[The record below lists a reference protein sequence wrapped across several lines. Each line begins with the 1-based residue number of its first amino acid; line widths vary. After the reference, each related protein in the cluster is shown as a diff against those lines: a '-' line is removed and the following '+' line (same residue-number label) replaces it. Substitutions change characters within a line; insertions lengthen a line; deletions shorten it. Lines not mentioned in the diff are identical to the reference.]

1 MILNLKMQNNKIIYL
16 ITTKGCE
23 ACHIM
28 ANIMLTVLDELEGVT
43 LIIRDV
49 LDIPMFIRV
58 DVPLYDFPTLVF
70 IKDGVIKYHTS
81 GTISKD
87 KIKTILSNIGF

>member
-1 MILNLKMQNNKIIYL
+1 MQNKKVMYL

-28 ANIMLTVLDELEGVT
+28 SDIMLAVLDELKGTT

-49 LDIPMFIRV
+49 LDIPMFIRT
-58 DVPLYDFPTLVF
+58 DIPLNDFPTLVF
-70 IKDGVIKYHTS
+70 IKDGVIKYHAS
-81 GTISKD
+81 GTMSKD
-87 KIKTILSNIGF
+87 KVKTILSDIGF

>member
-1 MILNLKMQNNKIIYL
+1 MQNNKIIYL

-28 ANIMLTVLDELEGVT
+28 TDIMLTVLDELNDTT
-43 LIIRDV
+43 LIIRDI

-58 DVPLYDFPTLVF
+58 NVPLNDFPTLVF

-81 GTISKD
+81 GTITKD
-87 KIKTILSNIGF
+87 KVKTILSDIGFR

>member
-1 MILNLKMQNNKIIYL
+1 MQNNKIIYL

-28 ANIMLTVLDELEGVT
+28 TDIMLTVLDELKGTT

-49 LDIPMFIRV
+49 SEIPMFIHAKV
-58 DVPLYDFPTLVF
+58 SLNDFPTLVF
-70 IKDGVIKYHTS
+70 IKDDVIKYHTS
-81 GTISKD
+81 GTTTKD
-87 KIKTILSNIGF
+87 KVKTILSDIGFR

>member
-1 MILNLKMQNNKIIYL
+1 MQNSKIIYL

-28 ANIMLTVLDELEGVT
+28 TDIMLAVLDELEGTT

-58 DVPLYDFPTLVF
+58 DVPLNDFPTLVF

-81 GTISKD
+81 GTITKD
-87 KIKTILSNIGF
+87 KLKTILSDIGFR

>member
-1 MILNLKMQNNKIIYL
+1 MENNKFIYL

-28 ANIMLTVLDELEGVT
+28 TEIMLTVLDELEGTT

-49 LDIPMFIRV
+49 SDIPMFIRV
-58 DVPLYDFPTLVF
+58 EVPLNDFPTLVF
-70 IKDGVIKYHTS
+70 VKDGIIKYHIT
-81 GTISKD
+81 GTMSKD
-87 KIKTILSNIGF
+87 KIKTILSDIGF

>member
-1 MILNLKMQNNKIIYL
+1 MQNKKLIYL

-28 ANIMLTVLDELEGVT
+28 TDIMLAVLDELEGVT

-49 LDIPMFIRV
+49 SDIPGFIKA
-58 DVPLYDFPTLVF
+58 DVPLNDFPTLFFV
-70 IKDGVIKYHTS
+70 KDNVIEYNIS
-81 GTISKD
+81 GTMTKD
-87 KIKTILSNIGF
+87 KVKTILSDIGFR